1 MSLNLFVEILK
12 EFDFLYQLLTCYF
25 LDFRTYN
32 PSTLASLPMIGI
44 DDFDTTPPNCPPPNS
59 TNHHNSTEK
68 SPPRFALS
76 DTEETAVGE
85 ISNSSSSSSDS
96 DSDSD
101 PDNTVI
107 NKVSKT
113 NGHHSNG
120 TSTSSTT
127 RNSTHLLNE
136 DLCLSES
143 GSDSD

>member
-1 MSLNLFVEILK
+1 
-12 EFDFLYQLLTCYF
+12 
-25 LDFRTYN
+25 
-32 PSTLASLPMIGI
+32 MIGI
-44 DDFDTTPPNCPPPNS
+44 DDFETTPPNCPPPNS
-59 TNHHNSTEK
+59 TNHQNTTEK
-68 SPPRFALS
+68 SPPRFGLS
-76 DTEETAVGE
+76 DVEENAVGE
-85 ISNSSSSSSDS
+85 ISNSSSSSGSDS

-120 TSTSSTT
+120 TSSST